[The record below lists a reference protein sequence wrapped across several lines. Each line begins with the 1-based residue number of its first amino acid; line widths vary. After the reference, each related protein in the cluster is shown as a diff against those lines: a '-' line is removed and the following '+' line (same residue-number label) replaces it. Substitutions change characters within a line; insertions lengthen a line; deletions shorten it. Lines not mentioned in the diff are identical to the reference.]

1 MTHTALLP
9 GWLRGVW
16 IVAASAVAV
25 VHLRHVWVMSGQR
38 RYWHVGHVLMAAG
51 MAYMYLPHPSHPI
64 PDGSG
69 TAAFAAAAAASIVAA
84 AVFRIR
90 DGVLNPLW
98 ILITAEVAVM
108 AYMFLPTQ
116 ARSPLL
122 SYTLAVYLA
131 GIGAAWA
138 LGRWDRHYLSD
149 HRPVH
154 ATSPSV
160 QRTPPALRVSLA
172 TMAGAMAYMLF
183 AM

>member
-1 MTHTALLP
+1 M
-9 GWLRGVW
+9 
-16 IVAASAVAV
+16 
-25 VHLRHVWVMSGQR
+25 
-38 RYWHVGHVLMAAG
+38 
-51 MAYMYLPHPSHPI
+51 
-64 PDGSG
+64 
-69 TAAFAAAAAASIVAA
+69 
-84 AVFRIR
+84 
-90 DGVLNPLW
+90 
-98 ILITAEVAVM
+98 AVM
-108 AYMFLPTQ
+108 AYMFLPMQ

-122 SYTLAVYLA
+122 SYLLAVYLA

-138 LGRWDRHYLSD
+138 LGRWDHHYLSD